1 MLPGLASVSQL
12 PPVVHRV
19 NRCLY
24 VLHKHHSVFNNDG
37 RINVMIVR
45 HALETGVSC
54 LRLLVTISIR
64 LKQSDVM

>member
-24 VLHKHHSVFNNDG
+24 VLHQHHRVFNSGG
-37 RINVMIVR
+37 RINVMILR